1 VETLF
6 LQGLPPRARAY
17 ANLQRM
23 FSHGKAHARMIHRNL
38 PRTWAELDPA
48 ALEHNVAA
56 LQSHVGGK
64 TGIIAVVKAN
74 AYGHGVSLVVPVL
87 APKTA
92 MFAVANLAEAIEVR
106 TLAPQHPILLLGPA
120 APDERAEVETRGF
133 IPMISSMEEAA
144 AFSQL
149 SRTRRT
155 PVHLKIDT
163 GMGRMGI
170 WHEDAVPLVRE
181 TRGLHGIEITG
192 IATHLPVADED
203 EAFTRAQLELFHRV
217 AHTLREEEGLAQ
229 AKIHVCNSAGAIAF
243 PQFAGDFVRLG
254 LAIYGS
260 SPIPAFQA
268 RLRAALAWKSRVT
281 LVRDVEAGQSIS
293 YGRTFITPKP
303 MRIATIAVGYADGYK
318 RHLSNRGAE
327 VIIRDGRCPVLGRI
341 TMDQILADVSALDG
355 CEAGDEVILMNDDI
369 PAHDLAAK
377 SGTIAWEIYTGI
389 GRRVERLQK
398 SR

>member
-1 VETLF
+1 
-6 LQGLPPRARAY
+6 
-17 ANLQRM
+17 
-23 FSHGKAHARMIHRNL
+23 MIHRNL

-48 ALEHNVAA
+48 ALEHNLAA
-56 LQSHVGGK
+56 LRAHVGEK

-74 AYGHGVSLVVPVL
+74 AYGHGVSLVVPLL
-87 APKTA
+87 APKVA

-106 TLAPQHPILLLGPA
+106 PLAPKHPILLLSPA
-120 APDERAEVETRGF
+120 APDERADVEARGF

-181 TRGLHGIEITG
+181 IRALHGIEITG

-217 AHTLREEEGLAQ
+217 VNTLREEEGLAH
-229 AKIHVCNSAGAIAF
+229 AKVHACNSAGAIAF
-243 PQFAGDFVRLG
+243 PEFAGDFVRLG

-260 SPIPAFQA
+260 SPIPSFQS

-281 LVRDVEAGQSIS
+281 LVRDVDAGIGVS

-303 MRIATIAVGYADGYK
+303 MRIATIAVGYADGYQ

-327 VIIRDGRCPVLGRI
+327 VLIRGARCAVLGRV
-341 TMDQILADVSALDG
+341 TMDQILADVSALND
-355 CEAGDEVILMNDDI
+355 CVAGDEVILMNDDI
-369 PAHDLAAK
+369 PAHELAAMA
-377 SGTIAWEIYTGI
+377 GTIAWEIYTGI